1 MIFDASSLNF
11 KIESVQNV
19 GQTYH
24 QTNTQGSHFWSV
36 VWICLKLINYKGGDV
51 SDGPMFLINLVPIG
65 NPYLFFLINLI
76 LIRNPYIPV
85 DSKDPSMDQLK
96 QRKLVCS
103 FRFEIFQLRTF
114 PKILYPCSS
123 FDQNTFDNFNPKMYA
138 KCIFEKRL
146 NSCSRLEKALKKGER
161 WHQKVQKHMSS
172 GHWIIWWFQSKDW
185 KGRYSINIQ
194 SIVGKVFSR
203 LMNNERREGRSQAG
217 PKWLLVLY
225 NINIILI

>member
-1 MIFDASSLNF
+1 MHLNLPHFNFTQKSSTWLSLLISFSLLLFNSGKSTSAQLLARKHGYVFYEGDCFFTLRYKFSIMIFDASSLNF

-114 PKILYPCSS
+114 AETYFQKYYILAPVFIKIHLITLIRKRM
-123 FDQNTFDNFNPKMYA
+123 QNAY
-138 KCIFEKRL
+138 L
-146 NSCSRLEKALKKGER
+146 
-161 WHQKVQKHMSS
+161 QK
-172 GHWIIWWFQSKDW
+172 D
-185 KGRYSINIQ
+185 
-194 SIVGKVFSR
+194 
-203 LMNNERREGRSQAG
+203 
-217 PKWLLVLY
+217 
-225 NINIILI
+225 